1 MIGEFTIPKHIKN
14 EIYIL
19 VEREGL
25 EDVDNYRAFRIKDLL
40 GHAEYV
46 KAYERGCCGFKDR
59 IIYDKFGDQWVI
71 GCNYGH

>member
-1 MIGEFTIPKHIKN
+1 MMGKIPDDIRKQID
-14 EIYIL
+14 IL

-25 EDVDNYRAFRIKDLL
+25 EYADNYRAFRIKDLL

-46 KAYERGCCGFKDR
+46 KAYEHGCCGFKDR
-59 IIYDKFGDQWVI
+59 IAFDKSGDQWVI